1 MIFEVE
7 QSSDL
12 NIGNNDENGFLVTK
26 GEENFFGIRLI
37 CSSSLLKILK
47 KIKDNHLIISL
58 TSFLSLLAIHVLHTQ
73 QIEYHE

>member
-1 MIFEVE
+1 MFEVE

-58 TSFLSLLAIHVLHTQ
+58 T
-73 QIEYHE
+73 